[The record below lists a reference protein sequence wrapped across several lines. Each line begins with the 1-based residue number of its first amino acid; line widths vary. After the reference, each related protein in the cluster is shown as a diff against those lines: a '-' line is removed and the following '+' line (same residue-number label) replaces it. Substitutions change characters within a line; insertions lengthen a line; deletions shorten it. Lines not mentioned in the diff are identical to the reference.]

1 MQNVKVDRDK
11 YIGGSDIP
19 IIMGISPFKK
29 RWELLQEKAGL
40 IESNFEGNEYTEY
53 GNIMEPKIRDYI
65 NTLCDDKFIEGKD
78 IEGDIRCHTDGKNN
92 TTILEIKT
100 TSQIHE
106 TIDDYKIYLVQLLFY
121 MNHVKRE
128 KGILAV
134 YSRPEDFSTE
144 FSPFRLQIFHI
155 ELEDYKDLINQIED
169 AVEQF
174 RIDLNKL
181 KENPFLTEEELM
193 PKNIVLSANKVV
205 ELEKKLSA
213 YDKLKKSYETAKEEL
228 RQQMIN
234 ANLKSWEMPNG
245 TKITVVLDSPDKEI
259 EEEYYDEEKFIKE
272 NEKLYNEYQ
281 NKLSKYKLTKIV
293 IKKGRK
299 GSIRITLPENL

>member
-1 MQNVKVDRDK
+1 
-11 YIGGSDIP
+11 
-19 IIMGISPFKK
+19 
-29 RWELLQEKAGL
+29 
-40 IESNFEGNEYTEY
+40 
-53 GNIMEPKIRDYI
+53 
-65 NTLCDDKFIEGKD
+65 
-78 IEGDIRCHTDGKNN
+78 
-92 TTILEIKT
+92 
-100 TSQIHE
+100 
-106 TIDDYKIYLVQLLFY
+106 